1 MNISIVSYKKF
12 NKTPFKKPI
21 THILPTIKKA
31 NADIPTSA
39 LNLWC
44 GIKELNLHEKFSLDP
59 KSSAS
64 ANSANP
70 AWGE

>member
-1 MNISIVSYKKF
+1 MVSKKLVL
-12 NKTPFKKPI
+12 I
-21 THILPTIKKA
+21 TIKKETV
-31 NADIPTSA
+31 DISTVS
-39 LNLWC
+39 NIYWC

>member
-1 MNISIVSYKKF
+1 MSIFIVSYKKS
-12 NKTPFKKPI
+12 NKIAFKKLI
-21 THILPTIKKA
+21 AHILPTIKKA
-31 NADIPTSA
+31 NVDIPTLA
-39 LNLWC
+39 LSVWC